1 MRVLPALGFL
11 LGDPRGRHL
20 EPPRLRQL
28 LARRLRQG
36 DGGLG
41 VERRDLD
48 EHERDVVAR
57 PGGERLRHERLPQL
71 RQRQVGAER
80 GLEPAVAEFSCQP
93 VGAQQ
98 QPVADGERHA
108 GRKIR
113 HEPLARAEH
122 AQILREH
129 VLVRVVLRAGGGR
142 PGIELLLILGVVA
155 RDALQRAAA
164 LQIDAAVTD
173 VAAVGV
179 VAGQVHGRGG
189 RAADLAAGRDHIAHG
204 NVCPAEEIERIKRLV
219 AAARVQR
226 LRAQKGRLL
235 AVGLAAHAVEH
246 AVDQPLAL
254 LLGGCLGHG
263 DGGVALERAVA
274 VVVILVVVPAG
285 ADVRLRV
292 TQRPHRAS
300 LPCG

>member
-1 MRVLPALGFL
+1 M
-11 LGDPRGRHL
+11 
-20 EPPRLRQL
+20 
-28 LARRLRQG
+28 
-36 DGGLG
+36 
-41 VERRDLD
+41 
-48 EHERDVVAR
+48 
-57 PGGERLRHERLPQL
+57 QL
-71 RQRQVGAER
+71 R
-80 GLEPAVAEFSCQP
+80 VAELAGQP

-98 QPVADGERHA
+98 QPVAHGERHA

-113 HEPLARAEH
+113 HEPLARTQH

-129 VLVRVVLRAGGGR
+129 VFVRIVGCVGGSAGV
-142 PGIELLLILGVVA
+142 ELLLILGVVA

-164 LQIDAAVTD
+164 LQIDAAVAD

-189 RAADLAAGRDHIAHG
+189 RAADLAAGRDHVAHG
-204 NVCPAEEIERIKRLV
+204 NVCPAEEIKCIKRLV
-219 AAARVQR
+219 TAARVQR

-246 AVDQPLAL
+246 AVDQALAL
-254 LLGGCLGHG
+254 LLGGRLGHR

-292 TQRPHRAS
+292 AQRPHRAS
-300 LPCG
+300 LPCEIFSAAIVPFGGRFVNVLSAGVQKNLTQTAAVGIPSAAVLCYAG

>member
-1 MRVLPALGFL
+1 MLPALGLL
-11 LGDPRGRHL
+11 LGDPCGRHL

-28 LARRLRQG
+28 LGRRLRQG

-48 EHERDVVAR
+48 EHERDVIAR
-57 PGGERLRHERLPQL
+57 PDGECLRHERLPQL

-80 GLEPAVAEFSCQP
+80 GLQLRVAELAGQP

-98 QPVADGERHA
+98 QTVAHGERHA

-113 HEPLARAEH
+113 HEPLARAQH

-129 VLVRVVLRAGGGR
+129 VLVRIVGCIGGCTGV
-142 PGIELLLILGVVA
+142 ELLLIFGVVA

-173 VAAVGV
+173 VAAVGA
-179 VAGQVHGRGG
+179 VAGQVHGRSG
-189 RAADLAAGRDHIAHG
+189 RAADLAAGRDHVAHG
-204 NVCPAEEIERIKRLV
+204 NVCPAEEIERVKRLV

-226 LRAQKGRLL
+226 LRAQ
-235 AVGLAAHAVEH
+235 
-246 AVDQPLAL
+246 
-254 LLGGCLGHG
+254 
-263 DGGVALERAVA
+263 
-274 VVVILVVVPAG
+274 
-285 ADVRLRV
+285 
-292 TQRPHRAS
+292 
-300 LPCG
+300 